1 MSLLDRIDVLRRVI
15 DMLPVGVWIVD
26 QAGKIVYGNPAGQRI
41 WGGGSRQGTD
51 ALAQYKGW
59 WVGSGKQITNDEW
72 AVARAIRTGDISVNE
87 ELEIESADG
96 TRRTILN
103 SALPI
108 PDADG
113 RVAGAIM
120 VHHDITERKRFE
132 DQLRGM
138 ADRDPLTNAYNRR
151 SLYDF
156 LEGEIHRLRRHG
168 GSLSVI
174 MFDVDHF
181 KDINDDHGHL
191 VGDRVLVAI
200 TELVREELRG
210 LDRLAR
216 YSGEEFLVIAPN
228 TTGQRALTLAGRLRA
243 RIGSASFDTVARVT
257 CSFGVCEYN
266 GDDDADALV
275 RRADDLMYR
284 ARRAGGRNGLIAE

>member
-1 MSLLDRIDVLRRVI
+1 MSLLDRIDVLRKVI
-15 DMLPVGVWIVD
+15 DILPVGVWIVD

-41 WGGGSRQGTD
+41 WGSASQGTN
-51 ALAQYKGW
+51 ALPQYKGW
-59 WVGSGKQITNDEW
+59 WVGSGKRIASEEW
-72 AVARAIRTGDISVNE
+72 AVVRAIRSGDISVNE

-96 TRRTILN
+96 SRKTILN

-108 PDADG
+108 PDAEG

-120 VHHDITERKRFE
+120 VHHDITERKRVE

-138 ADRDPLTNAYNRR
+138 VDRDPLTNAYNRR
-151 SLYDF
+151 ALYDF

-181 KDINDDHGHL
+181 KDINDDHGH
-191 VGDRVLVAI
+191 VAGDRVLVAI

-216 YSGEEFLVIAPN
+216 YSGEEFLIIAPN
-228 TTGQRALTLAGRLRA
+228 TTGQRASTLAERLRA

-284 ARRAGGRNGLIAE
+284 ARRAGGRNGLVAE

>member
-1 MSLLDRIDVLRRVI
+1 MSLLDRIDVLRKVI
-15 DMLPVGVWIVD
+15 DILPVGVWIVD
-26 QAGKIVYGNPAGQRI
+26 DTGKIVYGNPAGQRI
-41 WGGGSRQGTD
+41 WGGARHAGLDQF
-51 ALAQYKGW
+51 AEHKGW
-59 WVGSGKQITNDEW
+59 WVGSGKRIANEEW
-72 AVARAIRTGDISVNE
+72 ALARAIRSGDISVNE
-87 ELEIESADG
+87 EVEIESLDG
-96 TRRTILN
+96 SRKTILN

-108 PDADG
+108 PDAEG

-120 VHHDITERKRFE
+120 VNHDITERKRFE

-138 ADRDPLTNAYNRR
+138 IDRDPLTNAYNRR

-181 KDINDDHGHL
+181 KDINDDHGHV

-200 TELVREELRG
+200 AELVREELRG

-216 YSGEEFLVIAPN
+216 YSGEEFLIIAPN
-228 TTGQRALTLAGRLRA
+228 TTGQRALTLAERLRT
-243 RIGSASFDTVARVT
+243 RIATASFDTVARVT

-266 GDDDADALV
+266 GDEDADALV

-284 ARRAGGRNGLIAE
+284 ARRAGRNGLIAE

>member
-1 MSLLDRIDVLRRVI
+1 MSLLDRIDVLRKVI
-15 DMLPVGVWIVD
+15 DILPVGVWIVD
-26 QAGKIVYGNPAGQRI
+26 ETGKIVYGNAAGQRI
-41 WGGGSRQGTD
+41 WGGRQQGD
-51 ALAQYKGW
+51 LKQFAEYKGW
-59 WVGSGKQITNDEW
+59 SAGSGKRIANEEW
-72 AVARAIRTGDISVNE
+72 AVARAIRSGDVAVNE
-87 ELEIESADG
+87 EVEIESFDG
-96 TRRTILN
+96 SRKIILN

-108 PDADG
+108 PDAEG

-120 VHHDITERKRFE
+120 VHHDITERKRVE

-138 ADRDPLTNAYNRR
+138 VDRDPLTNAYNRR

-156 LEGEIHRLRRHG
+156 LEAEVHRLRRHG
-168 GSLSVI
+168 GSLSVV

-181 KDINDDHGHL
+181 KDINDDHGH
-191 VGDRVLVAI
+191 VTGDRVLVAI

-216 YSGEEFLVIAPN
+216 YSGEEFLIIAPN
-228 TTGQRALTLAGRLRA
+228 TTGQRALTLAERLRS
-243 RIGSASFDTVARVT
+243 RIATASFDTVARVT

-266 GDDDADALV
+266 GDEDADALV

-284 ARRAGGRNGLIAE
+284 ARRSGRSGLIAE

>member
-1 MSLLDRIDVLRRVI
+1 MSLLDRIDVLRKVI
-15 DMLPVGVWIVD
+15 DILPVGVWILD
-26 QAGKIVYGNPAGQRI
+26 DTGKILYGNAAGQRI
-41 WGGGSRQGTD
+41 WGGAQYVGLEQFS
-51 ALAQYKGW
+51 QYKGW
-59 WVGSGKQITNDEW
+59 WVGSGKRIANEEW
-72 AVARAIRTGDISVNE
+72 AAVRAIRTGDISVNE
-87 ELEIESADG
+87 EVEIESFDG
-96 TRRTILN
+96 SRKIILN

-108 PDADG
+108 PDAEG
-113 RVAGAIM
+113 HVAGAIM

-138 ADRDPLTNAYNRR
+138 IDRDPLTNAYNRR

-156 LEGEIHRLRRHG
+156 IEGEIHRLRRHG

-181 KDINDDHGHL
+181 KDINDDHGH
-191 VGDRVLVAI
+191 VAGDRVLVAI

-216 YSGEEFLVIAPN
+216 YSGEEFLIIAPN
-228 TTGQRALTLAGRLRA
+228 TTGQRALTLAERLRA

-266 GDDDADALV
+266 GDEDADALV

-284 ARRAGGRNGLIAE
+284 ARRAGRNGLVAE

>member
-1 MSLLDRIDVLRRVI
+1 MSLLERIDVLRKVI
-15 DMLPVGVWIVD
+15 DILPVGVWIVD
-26 QAGKIVYGNPAGQRI
+26 ETGKIVYGNAAGQRI
-41 WGGGSRQGTD
+41 WGGSQHAHRFAD
-51 ALAQYKGW
+51 YKGW
-59 WVGSGKQITNDEW
+59 WVGSGKRIATDEW
-72 AVARAIRTGDISVNE
+72 AAVRAIRSGDTAVNE
-87 ELEIESADG
+87 EVEIESFDG
-96 TRRTILN
+96 DRKVILN

-108 PDADG
+108 SDADG
-113 RVAGAIM
+113 RVSGAIM

-138 ADRDPLTNAYNRR
+138 IDRDPLTNAYNRR

-181 KDINDDHGHL
+181 KDINDDHGHV

-200 TELVREELRG
+200 AELVREELRG

-216 YSGEEFLVIAPN
+216 YSGEEFLIIAPN
-228 TTGQRALTLAGRLRA
+228 TTGQRALTLAERLRT
-243 RIGSASFDTVARVT
+243 RIRSASFDTVTRIT

-284 ARRAGGRNGLIAE
+284 ARRAGENGLVAE